1 MKYNTE
7 NSVVSPDG
15 LGPRFGVLIGSYVAA
30 LIAPTL
36 TLFTVGYLGLRSK
49 VLAFAALGTI
59 GITIG
64 SGMAF
69 LTIDNGQIASWL
81 NSGWVAWLF
90 PLLGLVPMMAYH
102 FSVLEVVAVYL
113 IDPASIPVSSL
124 VGATGF
130 LLGIVAAVAGEI
142 AILTARNRVASSAI
156 ASENVLIEWTSRWP
170 RAHRIKVQIFTM
182 VTGLVPVG
190 LLSFWLPPH
199 LTVLNALVVVT
210 LVGTTNTLLS
220 DRAYKLTPAGL
231 EQRRSG
237 SGKLVT
243 WHQFIPKS
251 QMKYVTVSKNDVILH
266 RSGLLPSIRF
276 DRNDLRF
283 DDEEIINNL
292 EEYLNRRE

>member
-7 NSVVSPDG
+7 KSVVSPDG
-15 LGPRFGVLIGSYVAA
+15 LGPRFGVLVGSYVAA

-36 TLFTVGYLGLRSK
+36 TLFTVEYLGWRSK
-49 VLAFAALGTI
+49 VFAFTVEERSA
-59 GITIG
+59 IG
-64 SGMAF
+64 SGTAF
-69 LTIDNGQIASWL
+69 PNNRQRTNSLLAELRLGSLALPASRTR
-81 NSGWVAWLF
+81 S
-90 PLLGLVPMMAYH
+90 MIAYH

-142 AILTARNRVASSAI
+142 AIRAARNRVASSAI
-156 ASENVLIEWTSRWP
+156 ESENVLIEWTSRWP
-170 RAHRIKVQIFTM
+170 RGHRIKVQVFTM

-199 LTVLNALVVVT
+199 LTVLTALVVVVT
-210 LVGTTNTLLS
+210 VSSTTNTVLS

-231 EQRRSG
+231 ELRRSG

-243 WHQFIPKS
+243 WCQFIPMS
-251 QMKYVTVSKNDVILH
+251 QIKYVTVLENHVILH